1 VRRLTGQEVAW
12 AAQLACLYEASAAKP
27 GNVSPRA
34 AFDDVRFEDFAAAA
48 IAVGPAFAEAG
59 RASVGETVLRA
70 VVDTRRLVA
79 TNVNLGI
86 VLLLAPLAR
95 AAADLAEA
103 PEGVGEAT
111 APDAEAEPA
120 DGPEPKPK
128 DGLRDAV
135 VRVLGELTVEDA
147 ELAYEAIRMA
157 SPAGMGQV
165 DQHDVGGG
173 PVLATLHEAMALA
186 RDRDAVA
193 REYATGFEI
202 TFTLGYPSLQRAWHQ
217 GCAFADAVVTTFLTI
232 LAEVPDT
239 LIARKNGARVAA
251 DVSARATA
259 VLAAGGCLSPGGR
272 EQLGRFARELRD
284 PRHALNPGTTADL
297 VAAAL
302 FVFLTEGGM
311 LDRVPDLA
319 ARWRA
324 SDGGGDA
331 R

>member
-1 VRRLTGQEVAW
+1 
-12 AAQLACLYEASAAKP
+12 
-27 GNVSPRA
+27 
-34 AFDDVRFEDFAAAA
+34 
-48 IAVGPAFAEAG
+48 
-59 RASVGETVLRA
+59 
-70 VVDTRRLVA
+70 
-79 TNVNLGI
+79 
-86 VLLLAPLAR
+86 
-95 AAADLAEA
+95 
-103 PEGVGEAT
+103 
-111 APDAEAEPA
+111 
-120 DGPEPKPK
+120 
-128 DGLRDAV
+128 
-135 VRVLGELTVEDA
+135 VRVLGELTVADA

-202 TFTLGYPSLQRAWHQ
+202 TFTLGCPTLQRAWRQ

-251 DVSARATA
+251 DVSARATE
-259 VLAAGGCLSPGGR
+259 VLTAGGCLSPGGR
-272 EQLGRFARELRD
+272 EQLGRFAWELRD

-311 LDRVPDLA
+311 LDRVPELA
-319 ARWRA
+319 ARWRTA
-324 SDGGGDA
+324 TGGGDVG
-331 R
+331 